1 MSRNL
6 LCLYAYRGL
15 SVMSP
20 SPSLAHHVCRY
31 HGGGTVHAAA
41 VDSRF
46 LVSKQV
52 DPHTPPHAFLE
63 DGTADYY
70 GIAGRWVGR

>member
-1 MSRNL
+1 M
-6 LCLYAYRGL
+6 
-15 SVMSP
+15 
-20 SPSLAHHVCRY
+20 
-31 HGGGTVHAAA
+31 HAAA

-70 GIAGRWVGR
+70 GIAGTVGGWVGRWVLYR